1 MQQTEKIPVYIP
13 PEYTATVHQVIGRL
27 KQGQEIYFQEDMDRQ
42 LQASYTK
49 LEAVG
54 SPLPGTAY
62 DPAWSYTPVAIELD
76 RIDKARK
83 FLGEAIT
90 ADEAEDGNSGTDKQI
105 LFAASWLELIAGN
118 IRQFI
123 DSEYCSDRKPAEA
136 KVRDWQSLIVDL
148 LCSYRYIQAL
158 ASEAEYFLASDADN
172 LKIKLL
178 LDLVGNRARCDAD
191 TLKQL
196 LIGEINDEQ

>member
-13 PEYTATVHQVIGRL
+13 PEYTATVHQVIERL
-27 KQGQEIYFQEDMDRQ
+27 KQGQKIYFQEDF
-42 LQASYTK
+42 QAAYTK
-49 LEAVG
+49 LEAANL
-54 SPLPGTAY
+54 PLPGPAY

-83 FLGEAIT
+83 FLGEALT
-90 ADEAEDGNSGTDKQI
+90 SEEAEDENSGTDKQI

-118 IRQFI
+118 IRQLFI

-158 ASEAEYFLASDADN
+158 ASEAEYFLASDDDN

-178 LDLVGNRARCDAD
+178 LDLIGNRARCDAD